1 MITRSKRPSS
11 AISPVRPTEEPAQNH
26 ATTPSAKRPKKKARF
41 SDTALLN
48 GTTGLTPYV
57 GKAALA
63 TPKRRA
69 STPAPARYPDQE
81 EVQFTPFRECL
92 EPRTIRRMRRHGL
105 SDEMNQFYADQKAND
120 ALQRELDSKDAELKK
135 LKAELE
141 EVRRSSASLQMIPT
155 SSQEQVRHLESEI
168 AHLEHS
174 ISFSSANSTSRHQ
187 GSPTRSSPEPA
198 EQGDIF
204 QIYEDENENAVNQ
217 DQLAD
222 GEDALTMGLELESAR
237 QVKEALF
244 RSSQGSST
252 GDLHF
257 EDSPVRPSSM
267 RRSIPRSPREFYHDL
282 SKQLKVAT
290 NRAEEAELALEALN
304 TEIKSLGFPCNDDST
319 ECISNIK
326 HHFRQMRLDLE
337 HVVPGETA
345 GSFDNARLIPEI
357 ISKLK
362 MLAQRVRDREA
373 ELKSMRDQQRC
384 LKGNFDHAIIAAEK
398 ANNRVKELEDV
409 IDKNAEDLLHQRM
422 RAQALERETK
432 ELESNNRSL
441 INAIEKYREE
451 VKRLEELVQLIEAE
465 QASRLQDVR
474 AATMAELNQQISDME
489 AKVAAESRGRRAAE
503 ESAVDRLRRI
513 NELEA
518 DMSAARQRSEDV
530 REKLSALEAQLASSN
545 RSREEEVGG
554 LNSRISSLSTAL
566 SSANA
571 EIDKLRK
578 INVKLEDRYRSEVE
592 HSTQAVER
600 MQTECIRSATK
611 ISEERKSYI
620 RAAKVRYANWELE
633 SDDLVSDPVMG
644 PMTPASI
651 VRFSDVAD
659 VDDGPDDDDHV
670 PGSVEMS
677 RGKNK
682 NRRRQTGSGS
692 GLGITPSMGIMKKR
706 GRRRYDSGIGME
718 SLSEVDED
726 NADTMTPDLSSDPD
740 VDVDVDVMA

>member
-11 AISPVRPTEEPAQNH
+11 AISPVRPTEEPSQNH

-63 TPKRRA
+63 TPKQRRA
-69 STPAPARYPDQE
+69 STPAPARYQDQE

-135 LKAELE
+135 LKAKLE
-141 EVRRSSASLQMIPT
+141 EVRRSSASLQTIPT
-155 SSQEQVRHLESEI
+155 SSQEHVRHLESEI
-168 AHLEHS
+168 AHLEQS
-174 ISFSSANSTSRHQ
+174 VSFSSANSTSRPQ
-187 GSPTRSSPEPA
+187 GSPTRGSPEPT
-198 EQGDIF
+198 EEGDIF
-204 QIYEDENENAVNQ
+204 QIYEDEDEDENSVNH

-222 GEDALTMGLELESAR
+222 GEAALTMGLELESAR
-237 QVKEALF
+237 QAKEALF

-252 GDLHF
+252 SDVHF

-267 RRSIPRSPREFYHDL
+267 RRSMPRSPRDFYHDL
-282 SKQLKVAT
+282 SKQLKAAT
-290 NRAEEAELALEALN
+290 NRAEEAELALEVLN
-304 TEIKSLGFPCNDDST
+304 TEIKSLGFPCNDDGST

-326 HHFRQMRLDLE
+326 HHFQQMRLDLE

-345 GSFDNARLIPEI
+345 GSFDNARLIPEL

-409 IDKNAEDLLHQRM
+409 IDKNAEDMLHQRM

-465 QASRLQDVR
+465 QASRLQGVR
-474 AATMAELNQQISDME
+474 AATVAELNQQISDME

-518 DMSAARQRSEDV
+518 DMSTARQRSEDV

-566 SSANA
+566 CSANA

-633 SDDLVSDPVMG
+633 SDDLVSDPVVG

-659 VDDGPDDDDHV
+659 IEGAEDDDHV

-677 RGKNK
+677 RGKS
-682 NRRRQTGSGS
+682 RRRQTGSG
-692 GLGITPSMGIMKKR
+692 LGITPTTGIMKKR

-718 SLSEVDED
+718 SLSEVEED
-726 NADTMTPDLSSDPD
+726 NADMMTRDLSSDPD